1 MTTEQ
6 IKIAIDQLERTLFL
20 HSLQPLAIKEVEQMQ
35 EKVKELKET
44 FLETCFEGSSVE
56 ELEEIRFKLV
66 EIRYS
71 IIIAKKEQLHLNVT
85 DDVRKLESLYRTA

>member
-20 HSLQPLAIKEVEQMQ
+20 HSLQPLAIEEVEQMQ